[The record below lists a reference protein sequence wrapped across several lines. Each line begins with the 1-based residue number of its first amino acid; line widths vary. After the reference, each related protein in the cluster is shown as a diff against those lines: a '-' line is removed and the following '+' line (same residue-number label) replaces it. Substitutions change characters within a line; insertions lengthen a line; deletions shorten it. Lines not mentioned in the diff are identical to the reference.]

1 MKERLNSENRQR
13 LKEEMAGSAKGG
25 RGISARNTSLLM
37 ASIALI
43 VSLLLIQTIYLVQSD
58 YSQLRAETTQYLQWQ
73 RDASDLQEGSDYLT
87 EQVRCFAE
95 TGEREYL
102 DGYFE
107 EAEVTRKRDNAV
119 MRIHEYMGEAP
130 AYHALVSAM
139 SESVALMDR
148 EYYAMRLKIEA
159 CGYDLSQFPRVLQDV
174 ALSAGD
180 DKLPAAEKDAL
191 ARSMVFDQ
199 AYHEKKVAISGKV
212 QECLT
217 ELANT
222 FEARG
227 IATADQLYGILSFQ
241 RVLIIVSVVITILM
255 VLASIL
261 LIVRPLGR
269 VIRHVQENK
278 PLPIQGAQE
287 IRFLAD
293 VYNQMYDTNREQRE
307 SITSL
312 LDNMPVMSF
321 YKDVKTGVYKACN
334 QAFADYAH

>member
-1 MKERLNSENRQR
+1 M
-13 LKEEMAGSAKGG
+13 
-25 RGISARNTSLLM
+25 
-37 ASIALI
+37 
-43 VSLLLIQTIYLVQSD
+43 
-58 YSQLRAETTQYLQWQ
+58 
-73 RDASDLQEGSDYLT
+73 
-87 EQVRCFAE
+87 
-95 TGEREYL
+95 
-102 DGYFE
+102 
-107 EAEVTRKRDNAV
+107 TRKRDNAV